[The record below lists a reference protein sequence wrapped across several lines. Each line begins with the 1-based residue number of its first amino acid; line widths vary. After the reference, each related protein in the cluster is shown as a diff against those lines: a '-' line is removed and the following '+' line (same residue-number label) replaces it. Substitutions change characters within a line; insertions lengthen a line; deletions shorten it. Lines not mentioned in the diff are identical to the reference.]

1 MKAVNDINTILALVC
16 AVSFVVNIIVQL
28 TKGYI
33 PVPTKLWCIMV
44 AFMVDISLLLIGAHL
59 GLCQISIA
67 TSVFSFLSSF
77 VIAFIAM
84 YGFDSFKNLWL
95 RFKAGENINGDN

>member
-1 MKAVNDINTILALVC
+1 MKAVNDINSILALIC
-16 AVSFVVNIIVQL
+16 AAAFIVNIIVQL

-33 PVPTKLWCIMV
+33 KLPTKLWCIAV
-44 AFMVDISLLLIGAHL
+44 AIMVDISLLLIGSHF
-59 GLCQISIA
+59 GLCKVSIA
-67 TSVFSFLSSF
+67 TGVFSFLSSF

>member
-1 MKAVNDINTILALVC
+1 MKAVYDINSILAIIC
-16 AVSFVVNIIVQL
+16 AVSFTVNIIVQL

-33 PVPTKLWCIMV
+33 KLPTKLWCIAV
-44 AFMVDISLLLIGAHL
+44 AFMVNISLLFIGSYL
-59 GLCQISIA
+59 SLCQISIA
-67 TSVFSFLSSF
+67 TSVFSLLSSF

>member
-1 MKAVNDINTILALVC
+1 MKAVNDINSILALIC
-16 AVSFVVNIIVQL
+16 AVSFIVNIIVQL

-33 PVPTKLWCIMV
+33 KLPTKLWCIAV

-59 GLCQISIA
+59 GLCRLSIA
-67 TSVFSFLSSF
+67 AGLFSFLSSF

-84 YGFDSFKNLWL
+84 YGFDSFKDLWL
-95 RFKAGENINGDN
+95 RFKAGENINGNN